1 MEKEKENPRD
11 QLTPVTLV
19 LLLANGLIDRYF
31 HEPQVRIPVPKR
43 QGIRYIAPTRRWNI
57 VLELEIRIWEH
68 ESVIY
73 LREHRESFV
82 FFHLTHEILEEPKHF
97 RLSAVQNVASFREG
111 ASLVIPILIR
121 KIQIIQH
128 LLKDVDDLIR
138 RGTFAGRAY
147 VARHRKQR
155 CLLYSHRP

>member
-1 MEKEKENPRD
+1 MTSLR
-11 QLTPVTLV
+11 QSRG
-19 LLLANGLIDRYF
+19 LLLLSNGLIDRDF
-31 HEPQVRIPVPKR
+31 HEPQIRIPVPKC

-57 VLELEIRIWEH
+57 VLELEIRIGER
-68 ESVIY
+68 ESVID

-82 FFHLTHEILEEPKHF
+82 LFHLIHEVLEEPENL
-97 RLSAVQNVASFREG
+97 RLSPVQDAAGFREG
-111 ASLVIPILIR
+111 ACFVISILIR

-147 VARHRKQR
+147 AARHRKQR
-155 CLLYSHRP
+155 CLLYNHRP